1 MGAVVLEKEITLIYG
16 SPEMEN
22 LSNLRE
28 RH

>member
-1 MGAVVLEKEITLIYG
+1 MGTVILEKETTLIYG
-16 SPEMEN
+16 SPEMED